1 MNNPIVR
8 MIAFCLS
15 QTILVRGYR
24 MMTRPLSTAVKTK
37 LHMGTSEYSMPD
49 QQARFAAAKAEGA

>member
-1 MNNPIVR
+1 